1 METSHIKTYEN
12 PEFGKVRTIVD
23 DRGEPWFVGK
33 DVAAILGYERPAKA
47 IQDHV
52 DDEDKD
58 AVPIQDSIGR
68 MQNTPVINESGLYS
82 LILSSKLPTAR
93 KFKRWVT
100 RDILPSIRKHGAYM
114 TPETIEKVL
123 TNPDFII
130 RLATELKDEQK
141 RNQTLRKQNEELELA
156 GKVKD
161 QQIEELRPKA
171 TYYDVVLQTKDAIAI
186 TKIAKDYGM
195 SGRKL
200 NNILYEHHVQYKQ
213 GKIWLLYQE
222 HADKGYTQTKTDIYT
237 DEKGTQ
243 HSSIRTCWTQKGR
256 LFIYQLLKESGILP
270 IIERE
275 K

>member
-33 DVAAILGYERPAKA
+33 DVADNLGYQNGSRD
-47 IQDHV
+47 INRHV
-52 DDEDKD
+52 ENEDRKKIMIHD
-58 AVPIQDSIGR
+58 GNQMKETII
-68 MQNTPVINESGLYS
+68 INESGLYS
-82 LILSSKLPTAR
+82 LILSSKLPSAK
-93 KFKRWVT
+93 KFKLWVT

-141 RNQTLRKQNEELELA
+141 RNQTLRKQNEELKLA

-270 IIERE
+270 IIER
-275 K
+275 KK